1 MSLSRYLCVSALV
14 FALLPACAS
23 RAPSRPTEVPPPR
36 VEPSAEGG
44 GDAHATCVAVFERQR
59 ACTADFIPALV
70 ALRVRLDVPAGIAE
84 EDQKGGRDAL
94 VAQAMEEWKS
104 DSTDAAIAA
113 TCDRLAG
120 GDPEGIH
127 RARECL
133 DASTCAAFTECIL
146 PVVEAHLRR

>member
-1 MSLSRYLCVSALV
+1 MSLSRHPCVFAFVLALV
-14 FALLPACAS
+14 PACAS

-44 GDAHATCVAVFERQR
+44 DAHATCVAVFERQR
-59 ACTADFIPALV
+59 ACTADFLPALV

-84 EDQKGGRDAL
+84 EDRKGGRDAL
-94 VAQAMEEWKS
+94 VAQAMEEWQR

-120 GDPEGIH
+120 ADPEGVG

-133 DASTCAAFTECIL
+133 DASACAAFTECIL